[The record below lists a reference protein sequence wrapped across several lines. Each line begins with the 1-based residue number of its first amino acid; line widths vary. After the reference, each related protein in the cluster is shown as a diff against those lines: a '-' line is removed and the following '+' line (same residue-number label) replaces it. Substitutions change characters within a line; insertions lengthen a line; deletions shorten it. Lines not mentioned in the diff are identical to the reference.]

1 MTGRPRIRQAPDR
14 SWMADGACRGKPA
27 EMFFP
32 AVDERNAK
40 GVELYG
46 IARRVCARCPVKDQC
61 LEYALTNREVLGM
74 WGGATPSE
82 RRAIAATRAA
92 RRRAAQAGELVEP

>member
-1 MTGRPRIRQAPDR
+1 
-14 SWMADGACRGKPA
+14 MADGACRGKPA

-46 IARRVCARCPVKDQC
+46 IARRVCARCPVKDVC
-61 LEYALTNREVLGM
+61 LEYALTYGEVLGM

-82 RRAIAATRAA
+82 RRAIQAARTA
-92 RRRAAQAGELVEP
+92 RRRARDAGELFEP